1 MVSQGGWPGS
11 GVGWISGVTGK
22 AGPRG
27 SAGGSNLR
35 VWKGAVL
42 ANEVVGTEDI
52 VPGLIVRHTSR
63 RLGNLEESEACERL
77 VSGSIAFS
85 EFVDQVGEGYQD
97 ILNFMIDYDLHPSR
111 LEEIVFC
118 IDCHAE
124 AEERDALITQLG
136 QIYSR
141 IGTPEAG
148 YRITATTK

>member
-1 MVSQGGWPGS
+1 
-11 GVGWISGVTGK
+11 
-22 AGPRG
+22 
-27 SAGGSNLR
+27 
-35 VWKGAVL
+35 L